1 MIQKKTSLYPLL
13 KALSSGR
20 LGAYLLLMDFYK
32 DPRWERMRLH
42 ILKRDGY
49 QCQLSKRYGKNREAE
64 VVHHIFPREEFPEYA
79 FEEWNLISITRREH
93 NSLHYRDTDELTEEG
108 AELLRRTA
116 RKNNIEIPT
125 KYLERLKRRDKY
137 GRPVEKRFP
146 K

>member
-1 MIQKKTSLYPLL
+1 
-13 KALSSGR
+13 
-20 LGAYLLLMDFYK
+20 MDFYK

-137 GRPVEKRFP
+137 GRPVEKRIP